1 LISIEEILEKLI
13 EIRKIKKMSDFNEA
27 MLLQQRFMS
36 LQAIINVTDK
46 EHDVERWYDQF
57 VTWIRMQKITNSTDI
72 YDWCRMKVQGQGSK
86 NIQALVTKDA
96 SGRLVYPTLEQ
107 MRDALLKTYKLEK
120 DPDDIINEI
129 KSMKINKQ
137 EDVKEFNQKYLK
149 LYNDLNDEYKLRIT
163 SYDYLDAIISKPA
176 VWRSVK
182 SEIKNKKITL
192 SEAMEAV
199 EFYDKMENE
208 LKLKTQN
215 NNKNSN
221 YNRSSNY
228 NNQSGYNNNN
238 NNHNNSNFNNKHK
251 VSFCKFCHEK
261 GHSISDCSGYAKFQ
275 YFKYMDSKM
284 NNDFNNFNPNLNNF
298 NNFPSNNFNN
308 SNNNGTEI
316 IIEIIVTRT
325 VINIINLMAL
335 LI

>member
-1 LISIEEILEKLI
+1 
-13 EIRKIKKMSDFNEA
+13 
-27 MLLQQRFMS
+27 
-36 LQAIINVTDK
+36 
-46 EHDVERWYDQF
+46 
-57 VTWIRMQKITNSTDI
+57 MQKITSPTDI

-86 NIQALVTKDA
+86 SIQALITKDA
-96 SGRLVYPTLEQ
+96 NGDLVYPNLEQ

-129 KSMKINKQ
+129 KSMKINKG

-149 LYNDLNDEYKLRIT
+149 LYNDLNDEYKLRIS
-163 SYDYLDAIISKPA
+163 SYDYLDAIISKTI

-192 SEAMEAV
+192 SKAMDAV

-215 NNKNSN
+215 SNNSSSNNRNNKNSN
-221 YNRSSNY
+221 YNKSSNFV
-228 NNQSGYNNNN
+228 NQSGYKN
-238 NNHNNSNFNNKHK
+238 NNHNNPNFNNKHK

-275 YFKYMDSKM
+275 YFKYMDSMM
-284 NNDFNNFNPNLNNF
+284 NNNF
-298 NNFPSNNFNN
+298 NNFSNNNFNN
-308 SNNNGTEI
+308 INHVVIIILIQTIKIGTETI
-316 IIEIIVTRT
+316 TGT
-325 VINIINLMAL
+325 MVIGTTINLINLMAL
-335 LI
+335 HILIIQILIAKILIIISHSIIKIIIIIKILITSHFIIIILIISH

>member
-1 LISIEEILEKLI
+1 
-13 EIRKIKKMSDFNEA
+13 MSDFNEA

-36 LQAIINVTDK
+36 LQAIINDTDK

-86 NIQALVTKDA
+86 SIQALVTKDTH
-96 SGRLVYPTLEQ
+96 GNLIYPTLEQ

-129 KSMKINKQ
+129 KSMKINKGD
-137 EDVKEFNQKYLK
+137 DVKEFNTKYLE
-149 LYNDLNDEYKLRIT
+149 LYNNLNEEYKLRICT
-163 SYDYLDAIISKPA
+163 K
-176 VWRSVK
+176 
-182 SEIKNKKITL
+182 
-192 SEAMEAV
+192 AMEVV
-199 EFYDKMENE
+199 EFYDKTENE

-238 NNHNNSNFNNKHK
+238 NNNNNSNFNNKHK

-284 NNDFNNFNPNLNNF
+284 NNDFNNFNLNLNNF

-308 SNNNGTEI
+308 SNK
-316 IIEIIVTRT
+316 
-325 VINIINLMAL
+325 
-335 LI
+335 

>member
-1 LISIEEILEKLI
+1 
-13 EIRKIKKMSDFNEA
+13 
-27 MLLQQRFMS
+27 
-36 LQAIINVTDK
+36 
-46 EHDVERWYDQF
+46 
-57 VTWIRMQKITNSTDI
+57 MQKITNSTDI

-192 SEAMEAV
+192 SEAMNAV
-199 EFYDKMENE
+199 EFYDKMENV

-215 NNKNSN
+215 NNNLSTN
-221 YNRSSNY
+221 NRNDKIFQIILKILVLLSEMANV
-228 NNQSGYNNNN
+228 
-238 NNHNNSNFNNKHK
+238 KILL
-251 VSFCKFCHEK
+251 
-261 GHSISDCSGYAKFQ
+261 IS
-275 YFKYMDSKM
+275 
-284 NNDFNNFNPNLNNF
+284 LNNF
-298 NNFPSNNFNN
+298 N
-308 SNNNGTEI
+308 
-316 IIEIIVTRT
+316 
-325 VINIINLMAL
+325 
-335 LI
+335 